1 MTVDDVLAESEWR
14 GRAAAYLARLDE
26 LVGPYLERRAAG
38 NTHPVVDFLFTYYG
52 NKPAQLRRWHPG
64 FGIGLAGAREYEG
77 ARGYHRVSVP
87 EWSDRLPAHESF
99 RHAATETSDRAAA
112 REPSSTA
119 TKGRPGRAV
128 AHESSRHAT
137 TEISD
142 RAAAREQPSSA
153 ATKGPPGRAVAGEST
168 GESAAGPERAAGPDR
183 AAGSERAAGPERAAG
198 RERAA
203 VVFTADPAYL
213 ARRRDTLEF
222 VANLLRA
229 TASRPAQLSCFG
241 LHEWAMVY
249 RTDDVRHRQVPLR
262 LGSEG
267 TDAVVEAMSLRCTH
281 FDAFRFF
288 TPEAV
293 GRNAQPLTRA
303 DQVAR
308 EQPGCLHANMDLYKW
323 SFKLVPLVASQLVL
337 DCFELACDARELDMR
352 ASPYDLTDYGYAPIR
367 IETPSGRAE
376 YVRRQAEIAERS
388 ATLRAALLDA
398 CENLL
403 AASPEHAAR

>member
-1 MTVDDVLAESEWR
+1 MRVLPAVEWQ
-14 GRAAAYLARLDE
+14 AAARAHRERLDH

-38 NTHPVVDFLFTYYG
+38 RAHPVIDFLFTYYG

-64 FGIGLAGAREYEG
+64 FGVGLAGAREYEG
-77 ARGYHRVSVP
+77 ARGYHRV
-87 EWSDRLPAHESF
+87 
-99 RHAATETSDRAAA
+99 AADEPTGDRA
-112 REPSSTA
+112 
-119 TKGRPGRAV
+119 GGL
-128 AHESSRHAT
+128 
-137 TEISD
+137 
-142 RAAAREQPSSA
+142 Q
-153 ATKGPPGRAVAGEST
+153 
-168 GESAAGPERAAGPDR
+168 
-183 AAGSERAAGPERAAG
+183 
-198 RERAA
+198 
-203 VVFTADPAYL
+203 VVYAADPAYL

-222 VANLLRA
+222 VATLLRA

-262 LGSEG
+262 LGSAG
-267 TDAVVEAMSLRCTH
+267 TDAVVESMSLRCTH

-323 SFKLVPLVASQLVL
+323 SFKLVPLVSSELVL

-352 ASPYDLTDYGYAPIR
+352 ASPYDLTDYGYTPIP

-376 YVRRQAEIAERS
+376 YVRSQAQIAERS

-398 CENLL
+398 CDHLL
-403 AASPEHAAR
+403 AARGDHAAG